1 MTQTDTDTPR
11 LNEPEQTPLARV
23 VVIDDHD
30 VIVEALATRIA
41 RTSDMTLV
49 GAAPTGEQG
58 LALVAREHPTAVIL
72 DLGLPDMKG
81 IDVCRQLRES
91 YPDLA
96 IVILTAYSDPKYA
109 LEAEMAGASAFIT
122 KETKGKDIMRIME
135 VAIAYPG
142 SFWAENIAE
151 IRRLNLLSETGTK
164 LTDNELQLLRL
175 VASGKN
181 MMDAAEEVG
190 VSDRTGRVNLSRA
203 YAKLGANNATHA
215 VYLAMRAGIIE

>member
-1 MTQTDTDTPR
+1 MTQTDT
-11 LNEPEQTPLARV
+11 EPETAPAPARI

-30 VIVEALATRIA
+30 VIVEALASRIG
-41 RTSDMTLV
+41 RTDNMALV

-58 LALVAREHPTAVIL
+58 LALVDRDKPTAVIL

-81 IDVCRQLRES
+81 IDVCRKLREK

-96 IVILTAYSDPKYA
+96 IIILTAYSDPKYA
-109 LEAEMAGASAFIT
+109 LEAEVAGASAFVS
-122 KETKGKDIMRIME
+122 KETKGKEIMRI
-135 VAIAYPG
+135 VDLAIAYPG
-142 SFWAENIAE
+142 NFWAENMPE
-151 IRRLNLLSETGTK
+151 LRRISALADAGSR

-175 VASGKN
+175 VASGKS
-181 MMDAAEEVG
+181 MLEASEAVG

-215 VYLAMRAGIIE
+215 VALALRAGIIE

>member
-1 MTQTDTDTPR
+1 MTHTDTD
-11 LNEPEQTPLARV
+11 PETAQAPARI

-30 VIVEALATRIA
+30 VIVEALASRIG

-58 LALVAREHPTAVIL
+58 MALVDRDKPTVVIL

-81 IDVCRQLRES
+81 IDVCRKLREK

-96 IVILTAYSDPKYA
+96 IIILTAYSDPKYA
-109 LEAEMAGASAFIT
+109 LEAEVAGASAFVS
-122 KETKGKDIMRIME
+122 KETKGKEIMRI
-135 VAIAYPG
+135 VDLAIAYPG
-142 SFWAENIAE
+142 NFWAENMPE
-151 IRRLNLLSETGTK
+151 LRRISALADAGSR

-175 VASGKN
+175 VASGKS
-181 MMDAAEEVG
+181 MLEASEGVG

-215 VYLAMRAGIIE
+215 VALALRAGIIE